1 MPKVFEG
8 AKLLMAAAKAAAKEA
23 EPAAARLGALKGILK
38 PLPVSPALRKFVGVP
53 EISRSEAIKKIWDH
67 IKLHQL
73 QVPFLPSGHHPEL
86 GTAATMADF
95 DKDDDQLLVDYVESS
110 MLSDGSDQE
119 EMESDMRPS
128 KRPRINEDRSHLA
141 RRIWV
146 HPATRVEGGVFSNI
160 PSEVLHHIMKFLS
173 SEDLISCSKACKFL
187 STAASDEG
195 LWRRLYCMRWGLA
208 SPSRQ
213 LRACAWKDLYIQ
225 RDKEDMVEFVRNT
238 PAEFKEYY
246 IQMQAA
252 KRSQAPLPSQ
262 VSDDH
267 IILDRTV
274 ADQVSVWRSSRGFTD
289 EPVTGHICSGKIC
302 TYSKFGDVFICEKT
316 GRVHVCDDTCRELVW
331 DQTSGLLVCTISGQ
345 CFERWLSPEEEMD
358 NEQQQ
363 AGFTDEM
370 EPFMGSGRFARAY
383 MLGYNCKDEKELEAA
398 LRFC

>member
-1 MPKVFEG
+1 
-8 AKLLMAAAKAAAKEA
+8 
-23 EPAAARLGALKGILK
+23 
-38 PLPVSPALRKFVGVP
+38 
-53 EISRSEAIKKIWDH
+53 
-67 IKLHQL
+67 
-73 QVPFLPSGHHPEL
+73 
-86 GTAATMADF
+86 MADF
-95 DKDDDQLLVDYVESS
+95 DKDDDQLLVDFVESS

-160 PSEVLHHIMKFLS
+160 PSEVLHHILKFLS

-213 LRACAWKDLYIQ
+213 LRACAWKDLYI
-225 RDKEDMVEFVRNT
+225 
-238 PAEFKEYY
+238 
-246 IQMQAA
+246 
-252 KRSQAPLPSQ
+252 Q